1 MAEEVYMDVP
11 QVQKM
16 AESFGNFGEILEAV
30 SKALQAV
37 IMVLRV
43 TAFVGMVGGIAV
55 ERWLSQIK
63 PRVDRMAKKMHE
75 LKGDLQG
82 AINHYQTGDESG
94 SARFR

>member
-16 AESFGNFGEILEAV
+16 AESFGNFGEILQAV
-30 SKALQAV
+30 SKILEAT
-37 IMVLRV
+37 ITVLRI
-43 TAFVGMVGGIAV
+43 TAFVGLVGGIAV
-55 ERWLSQIK
+55 ERYLSQIK
-63 PRVDRMAKKMHE
+63 PRVDQMAQKMLE
-75 LKGDLQG
+75 LKNDLQG